1 MTTPYDGRSRPTP
14 VYEPGALSPQ
24 EFETA
29 FCEALVRILV
39 ESGVSS
45 AIPKEL
51 DPAGAR
57 LYHGTYLKYMSFFAW
72 KFPSW
77 LMSIAS
83 LCPYQ
88 DVRREIIND
97 CVDEEVG
104 DSDADGQCHIDLLY
118 DEAELCGV
126 SREEIFETEP
136 TPIILACIH
145 TWENM
150 TRTLGW
156 LPAYAAI
163 AGLEITMSEPAL
175 EARERLIGKEAMAK
189 ATQDLGGVTFH
200 ERLGMPEG
208 SLKFFALH
216 SYKDRFHGGGEL
228 AMLVKYANT
237 PALQREAIWAV
248 RNSLKTY
255 VLQAH
260 EVRRLAAEA
269 AGTVYTPKPAMV
281 S

>member
-1 MTTPYDGRSRPTP
+1 M
-14 VYEPGALSPQ
+14 SPE
-24 EFETA
+24 EFEAT
-29 FCEALVRILV
+29 FCDALARVLV

-45 AIPKEL
+45 AIPQEL
-51 DPAGAR
+51 DAAGAR

-126 SREEIFETEP
+126 SREEIFATQP
-136 TPIILACIH
+136 TPAILACIH

-156 LPAYAAI
+156 LPGYAAI
-163 AGLEITMSEPAL
+163 AGLEIAMSEPAIK
-175 EARERLIGKEAMAK
+175 ARERLIGAEAMAK
-189 ATQDLGGVTFH
+189 ANQDLGGVTFH
-200 ERLGMPEG
+200 QRLGMPEG

-216 SYKDRFHGGGEL
+216 AYKDRFHGGGEL
-228 AMLVKYANT
+228 AMLVKYAHT
-237 PALQREAIWAV
+237 PELQREAIWAMT
-248 RNSLKTY
+248 NSFKTY

-269 AGTVYTPKPAMV
+269 AGTVYQPRPALV